1 MESLSERALHLGEQ
15 QALFRSRDAAKA
27 GISRTALSRLVERG
41 QLVRVARGVYR
52 LPEAREV
59 DSIAAF
65 SIAHPGAVLCLLS
78 ALALHGLTT
87 QSPRQIWLAIG
98 NKATAPRSD
107 FPPLQVVRMADTSL
121 RQGVQEVVID
131 GVPVRVTDPARTVAD
146 CFKFRSRVGL
156 DVALEAL
163 RVAWDTRAV
172 TMDDLWT
179 AAQQVRM
186 TNVMRPYLESL
197 A

>member
-1 MESLSERALHLGEQ
+1 M
-15 QALFRSRDAAKA
+15 
-27 GISRTALSRLVERG
+27 
-41 QLVRVARGVYR
+41 YR

-59 DSIAAF
+59 DPIAAF
-65 SIAHPGAVLCLLS
+65 SIAHPGVVLCLLS

-131 GVPVRVTDPARTVAD
+131 GVPVKVTDPARTVAD

-186 TNVMRPYLESL
+186 ANVMRPYLESL
-197 A
+197 P